1 MDQNT
6 RDVLMVA
13 LPLASAMGM
22 AYVAVLATRA
32 AKDIKRIE
40 QNTNSNTVL
49 LARASQ
55 AQGHGEGV
63 AQERADQQ
71 ARNEAKE

>member
-1 MDQNT
+1 VDENT

-13 LPLASAMGM
+13 LPLASALGT
-22 AYVAVLATRA
+22 AYIAVLQSRA

-40 QNTNSNTVL
+40 TNTNNNTAL
-49 LARASQ
+49 LAAASK

-71 ARNEAKE
+71 TREGIR